1 MIALAATAFGL
12 GLLLRSET
20 NDYQPSAAESVE
32 IVSADELPGEYSGA
46 FHGRNATM
54 SITSVDGN
62 EVTAVVTIQYS
73 TPMTHHLTGTL
84 NNNNLRFNVD
94 SDHRKTYD
102 GQVAS
107 NDTTKAPATRG

>member
-1 MIALAATAFGL
+1 
-12 GLLLRSET
+12 
-20 NDYQPSAAESVE
+20 
-32 IVSADELPGEYSGA
+32 
-46 FHGRNATM
+46 M

-107 NDTTKAPATRG
+107 NDTTIIYSGTYTNPAQGSMHDFYFTKK